1 MFPESKLTHHP
12 TTSNGKCF
20 CEQAHMEG
28 ENAPLVV
35 DEPPTLVN
43 LEGRNGVLEVTSVGK
58 TIRTKRI
65 EFRELAEPGGGPA
78 KTGKQRQRRAATGGG
93 EFMLPNNDFCD
104 RCGGKG
110 HFLCCEDGCLRSFHF
125 QCLEPPLKIDKVPN
139 ESWYCKACQ
148 AAATQPEQP
157 KGLSTNELAATSYAQ
172 QLQAQQTGFAG
183 ANGQSALQPQA
194 TGFA

>member
-20 CEQAHMEG
+20 CEQAHMVPMSCEAS
-28 ENAPLVV
+28 E
-35 DEPPTLVN
+35 E
-43 LEGRNGVLEVTSVGK
+43 E
-58 TIRTKRI
+58 
-65 EFRELAEPGGGPA
+65 GPA

-148 AAATQPEQP
+148 AAAVSQAPRFSDYGVVLSGEAVETQPEQP